1 VPSWRRGVRSTLAGL
16 ACGTLILSV
25 GGRVLM
31 RGIALASGGSGGFSL
46 GGSLEV
52 VAVGALYG
60 ALGGL
65 LLLAF
70 PLRLGRWRPALHAA
84 ILFVVVA
91 LTSPAARG
99 AASGVGM
106 PGRLVALLAFGGL
119 FLAYSFALAALEGKE
134 RANRC
139 T

>member
-1 VPSWRRGVRSTLAGL
+1 MPSWRRAVRSTLAGL
-16 ACGTLILSV
+16 ACGTLILGV

-31 RGIALASGGSGGFSL
+31 RGIALATGGSGGFSL

-65 LLLAF
+65 LLLGF
-70 PLRLGRWRPALHAA
+70 PLRLGRWRPALHAT
-84 ILFVVVA
+84 ILLVVVA
-91 LTSPAARG
+91 LSSAAARG
-99 AASGVGM
+99 AASGV
-106 PGRLVALLAFGGL
+106 RLPARVVVVLAFGGL